1 MHDKDT
7 TSNFLLP
14 TCVNLWNELSFSELT
29 AIAKYATTDPNIP
42 TFLKHAA
49 EELYGIS
56 IRYDAKKK
64 RYRICK
70 RAFRKKRLTLNSKLL
85 TLLSLH
91 DLLYSLSWL
100 LNADH
105 TQVECRRTKAPIAT
119 LCGKYFAPAENLTDL
134 TLGEFLL
141 AEDLLAPLANS
152 ASRYE
157 VLGTKYEGDSDELRV
172 TSEKATESPIRHS
185 SFVIRNSEREALTL
199 NFLAVVYAPH
209 DKAGNRIPLTERDP
223 EQIAKEL
230 AMQVKSKSPASSTIR
245 NSSFV
250 IRNSESE
257 ALTLNFLWW
266 WHANLAVLQSTF
278 PTLFTTEQVGSR
290 KSEVESA
297 DTSNF
302 QLPTSYFKKSLP
314 SDLLY
319 ALCDGDF
326 TKLKTI
332 RNTNLW
338 DAMRLLQ
345 QTINY

>member
-49 EELYGIS
+49 EELYGIR

-70 RAFRKKRLTLNSKLL
+70 RAFKKKRLTLNSKLL

-100 LNADH
+100 LNAER

-141 AEDLLAPLANS
+141 AEDLLAANGASTKSEVES
-152 ASRYE
+152 A
-157 VLGTKYEGDSDELRV
+157 D
-172 TSEKATESPIRHS
+172 TSNFKLQTSNLSA
-185 SFVIRNSEREALTL
+185 ALTL
-199 NFLAVVYAPH
+199 NFLAVVYAPR

-230 AMQVKSKSPASSTIR
+230 AMQVKSKRLAIR
-245 NSSFV
+245 TSYPEPRTSA
-250 IRNSESE
+250 RE

-302 QLPTSYFKKSLP
+302 QLPTSNFKKSLP

-326 TKLKTI
+326 TKLETI

-345 QTINY
+345 TTAAERAMHR

>member
-1 MHDKDT
+1 M
-7 TSNFLLP
+7 
-14 TCVNLWNELSFSELT
+14 WNELSFSELT

-49 EELYGIS
+49 EELYGIR

-100 LNADH
+100 LNAER

-185 SFVIRNSEREALTL
+185 SFVICNS
-199 NFLAVVYAPH
+199 
-209 DKAGNRIPLTERDP
+209 
-223 EQIAKEL
+223 
-230 AMQVKSKSPASSTIR
+230 
-245 NSSFV
+245 
-250 IRNSESE
+250 
-257 ALTLNFLWW
+257 
-266 WHANLAVLQSTF
+266 
-278 PTLFTTEQVGSR
+278 
-290 KSEVESA
+290 
-297 DTSNF
+297 
-302 QLPTSYFKKSLP
+302 
-314 SDLLY
+314 
-319 ALCDGDF
+319 
-326 TKLKTI
+326 
-332 RNTNLW
+332 
-338 DAMRLLQ
+338 
-345 QTINY
+345 

>member
-7 TSNFLLP
+7 TSYFQLP

-29 AIAKYATTDPNIP
+29 AIARYATTDPNIP

-49 EELYGIS
+49 EELYGIR

-70 RAFRKKRLTLNSKLL
+70 RAFRKKRLTLNSKFL

-100 LNADH
+100 LNAER

-141 AEDLLAPLANS
+141 AEDLLAAEAPNG
-152 ASRYE
+152 ASRKLE
-157 VLGTKYEGDSDELRV
+157 VGSREVESAD
-172 TSEKATESPIRHS
+172 TSNFQLTTSNLS
-185 SFVIRNSEREALTL
+185 EALTL

-230 AMQVKSKSPASSTIR
+230 AMQVKSKRLAIRTSAPASSTIR

-250 IRNSESE
+250 IHNSESA

-266 WHANLAVLQSTF
+266 WHANLAVLQNTF

-302 QLPTSYFKKSLP
+302 QLPTSNFKKSLP

-326 TKLKTI
+326 TKLETI

-345 QTINY
+345 TTAAERAMHR

>member
-1 MHDKDT
+1 M
-7 TSNFLLP
+7 
-14 TCVNLWNELSFSELT
+14 WNELSFSELT

-49 EELYGIS
+49 EELYGIR

-100 LNADH
+100 LNAER

-141 AEDLLAPLANS
+141 AEDLLAPLTN
-152 ASRYE
+152 
-157 VLGTKYEGDSDELRV
+157 SDESRV
-172 TSEKATESPIRHS
+172 TSEHTAIRNS
-185 SFVIRNSEREALTL
+185 SFVIRNSERSALTL

-230 AMQVKSKSPASSTIR
+230 AMQVKSKSPAIRTSAPASSPIR
-245 NSSFV
+245 HSSFV
-250 IRNSESE
+250 IRNSESA

-266 WHANLAVLQSTF
+266 WHANLAVLQNTF

-302 QLPTSYFKKSLP
+302 QLQTSNFKKSLP

-326 TKLKTI
+326 TKLETI

-345 QTINY
+345 QTTAAERAMRR

>member
-1 MHDKDT
+1 M
-7 TSNFLLP
+7 
-14 TCVNLWNELSFSELT
+14 WNELSFSELT

-49 EELYGIS
+49 EELYGIR

-70 RAFRKKRLTLNSKLL
+70 RVFRKKRLTLNSKLL

-100 LNADH
+100 LNAER

-141 AEDLLAPLANS
+141 AEDLLAAEAPNG
-152 ASRYE
+152 ASRKLE
-157 VLGTKYEGDSDELRV
+157 VESEN
-172 TSEKATESPIRHS
+172 TSNFQLQTSNLSA
-185 SFVIRNSEREALTL
+185 ALTL
-199 NFLAVVYAPH
+199 NFLAVVYAPR
-209 DKAGNRIPLTERDP
+209 DKAGNRIPLSQRDP

-266 WHANLAVLQSTF
+266 WHANLAVLQRTF
-278 PTLFTTEQVGSR
+278 PTLFTTQPITSDESR
-290 KSEVESA
+290 VTSENA
-297 DTSNF
+297 A
-302 QLPTSYFKKSLP
+302 PRTSYLEPKKSLP

-326 TKLKTI
+326 TKLETI

-345 QTINY
+345 TTAAERAMHR

>member
-1 MHDKDT
+1 M
-7 TSNFLLP
+7 
-14 TCVNLWNELSFSELT
+14 WNELSFSELT

-56 IRYDAKKK
+56 ICYDAKKK

-100 LNADH
+100 LNAER

-141 AEDLLAPLANS
+141 AEDLLAAEAPNG
-152 ASRYE
+152 ASRKLE
-157 VLGTKYEGDSDELRV
+157 VGSEN
-172 TSEKATESPIRHS
+172 TSNFKLQTSNLS
-185 SFVIRNSEREALTL
+185 EALTL
-199 NFLAVVYAPH
+199 NFLAVVYAPR
-209 DKAGNRIPLTERDP
+209 DKAGNRIPLSQRDP
-223 EQIAKEL
+223 EQIASQIKDEEL
-230 AMQVKSKSPASSTIR
+230 KIGDETHST
-245 NSSFV
+245 
-250 IRNSESE
+250 
-257 ALTLNFLWW
+257 TLNFLWW
-266 WHANLAVLQSTF
+266 WHANLAVLQNTF

-290 KSEVESA
+290 ASEVGSNNS
-297 DTSNF
+297 SNF
-302 QLPTSYFKKSLP
+302 KLPTSNFKKSLP

-326 TKLKTI
+326 TKLETI

-345 QTINY
+345 TTAAERAMHR

>member
-1 MHDKDT
+1 M
-7 TSNFLLP
+7 
-14 TCVNLWNELSFSELT
+14 WNELSFSELT

-49 EELYGIS
+49 EELYAIR

-70 RAFRKKRLTLNSKLL
+70 RAFKKKRLTLNSKLL

-100 LNADH
+100 LNAER

-152 ASRYE
+152 ASKYE
-157 VLGTKYEGDSDELRV
+157 VLGTKYDGESDEGKSDELRV
-172 TSEKATESPIRHS
+172 TSAKTTESPLRT
-185 SFVIRNSEREALTL
+185 SERAALTL

-209 DKAGNRIPLTERDP
+209 DKAGNRIPLSQRDP

-230 AMQVKSKSPASSTIR
+230 AMQVKSKSPAIRTSAPASSTIR

-257 ALTLNFLWW
+257 ALTLNFIWW

-302 QLPTSYFKKSLP
+302 QLQTYNFKKSLP

-326 TKLKTI
+326 TKLETI

-345 QTINY
+345 QTTAAERAMRR

>member
-1 MHDKDT
+1 M
-7 TSNFLLP
+7 
-14 TCVNLWNELSFSELT
+14 WNELSFSELT

-49 EELYGIS
+49 EELYGIR
-56 IRYDAKKK
+56 ICYDAKKK

-100 LNADH
+100 LNAER

-141 AEDLLAPLANS
+141 AEDLLAAEAPNG

-157 VLGTKYEGDSDELRV
+157 VLGTKYEGESDEGKSDELRV

-209 DKAGNRIPLTERDP
+209 DKAGNRIPLSQRDP

-230 AMQVKSKSPASSTIR
+230 AMQVKSKRLAIR
-245 NSSFV
+245 TSNPEPRTSA
-250 IRNSESE
+250 RE

-302 QLPTSYFKKSLP
+302 QLPTSNFKKSLP

-326 TKLKTI
+326 TKLETI

-345 QTINY
+345 TTAAERAMHR

>member
-1 MHDKDT
+1 M
-7 TSNFLLP
+7 
-14 TCVNLWNELSFSELT
+14 WNELSFSELT

-49 EELYGIS
+49 EELYGIR

-91 DLLYSLSWL
+91 DLLYSLAWL
-100 LNADH
+100 LNAER

-141 AEDLLAPLANS
+141 AEDLLAAEAPNG
-152 ASRYE
+152 ASRKLE
-157 VLGTKYEGDSDELRV
+157 VGSNAPNGANTKSEVESEN
-172 TSEKATESPIRHS
+172 TSNFQLQTSNLS
-185 SFVIRNSEREALTL
+185 EALTL

-209 DKAGNRIPLTERDP
+209 DKAGNRIPLSQRDP

-230 AMQVKSKSPASSTIR
+230 AMQVKSKRLAIR
-245 NSSFV
+245 TSYPEP
-250 IRNSESE
+250 RTSERE

-302 QLPTSYFKKSLP
+302 QLQTSNFKKSLP

-326 TKLKTI
+326 TKLETI

-345 QTINY
+345 TTAQVGSRK

>member
-1 MHDKDT
+1 M
-7 TSNFLLP
+7 
-14 TCVNLWNELSFSELT
+14 WNELSFSELT
-29 AIAKYATTDPNIP
+29 TIAKYATTDPNIP

-49 EELYGIS
+49 EELYAIR

-91 DLLYSLSWL
+91 DLLYSLAWL

-152 ASRYE
+152 
-157 VLGTKYEGDSDELRV
+157 DELRV
-172 TSEKATESPIRHS
+172 TSENAHTQNVGARRASPVNNDKAASSSIRHS
-185 SFVIRNSEREALTL
+185 SFVIRNSERSALTL

-230 AMQVKSKSPASSTIR
+230 AMQVKSKSPASSPIR

-250 IRNSESE
+250 IRNSESA

-278 PTLFTTEQVGSR
+278 PTLFTTQPITSDESR
-290 KSEVESA
+290 VTSENA
-297 DTSNF
+297 A
-302 QLPTSYFKKSLP
+302 PRTSYLEPKKSLP

-326 TKLKTI
+326 TKLETI

-345 QTINY
+345 TTAAERYAQVKQ

>member
-1 MHDKDT
+1 M
-7 TSNFLLP
+7 
-14 TCVNLWNELSFSELT
+14 WNELSFSELT

-56 IRYDAKKK
+56 ICYDAKKK

-70 RAFRKKRLTLNSKLL
+70 RAFKKKRLTLNSKLL

-100 LNADH
+100 LNAER
-105 TQVECRRTKAPIAT
+105 TQVECRRTKAPIAI

-152 ASRYE
+152 ASRKLE
-157 VLGTKYEGDSDELRV
+157 VGSNAPNGASTKSEVESEN
-172 TSEKATESPIRHS
+172 TSNFQLQTSNLSA
-185 SFVIRNSEREALTL
+185 ALTL

-209 DKAGNRIPLTERDP
+209 DKAGNRIPLSQRDP

-230 AMQVKSKSPASSTIR
+230 AMQVKSKRLAIR
-245 NSSFV
+245 TPNLVPRTSA
-250 IRNSESE
+250 RE

-266 WHANLAVLQSTF
+266 WHANLAVLQNTF

-302 QLPTSYFKKSLP
+302 QLPTSNFKKSLP

-326 TKLKTI
+326 TKLETI

-345 QTINY
+345 TTAAERAMHR

>member
-1 MHDKDT
+1 M
-7 TSNFLLP
+7 
-14 TCVNLWNELSFSELT
+14 WNELSFSELT
-29 AIAKYATTDPNIP
+29 AIARYATTDPNIP

-49 EELYGIS
+49 EELYGIR
-56 IRYDAKKK
+56 ICYDAKKK

-100 LNADH
+100 LNAER

-157 VLGTKYEGDSDELRV
+157 VLGTKYEGESDEGESDELRV
-172 TSEKATESPIRHS
+172 TSAKTTESPIRHS
-185 SFVIRNSEREALTL
+185 SFVIRNSERSALTL
-199 NFLAVVYAPH
+199 NFLAVVYAPR
-209 DKAGNRIPLTERDP
+209 DKAGNRIPLSERDP

-250 IRNSESE
+250 IRNSESA

-278 PTLFTTEQVGSR
+278 PTLFTTQPITSDESR
-290 KSEVESA
+290 VTSENA
-297 DTSNF
+297 A
-302 QLPTSYFKKSLP
+302 PRTSYLEPKKSLP

-326 TKLKTI
+326 TKLETI

-345 QTINY
+345 QTTAAERAMHR

>member
-1 MHDKDT
+1 M
-7 TSNFLLP
+7 
-14 TCVNLWNELSFSELT
+14 WNELSFSELT
-29 AIAKYATTDPNIP
+29 AIARYATTDPNIP

-49 EELYGIS
+49 EELYGIR
-56 IRYDAKKK
+56 ICYDAKKK

-100 LNADH
+100 LNAER

-141 AEDLLAPLANS
+141 AEDLLAAEAPNG
-152 ASRYE
+152 ASRKLE
-157 VLGTKYEGDSDELRV
+157 VESEN
-172 TSEKATESPIRHS
+172 TSNFLLQTSNLSA
-185 SFVIRNSEREALTL
+185 ALTL

-209 DKAGNRIPLTERDP
+209 DKAGNRIPLSQRDP

-230 AMQVKSKSPASSTIR
+230 AMQVKSKRLAIR
-245 NSSFV
+245 TSYPEPRTSA
-250 IRNSESE
+250 RE

-266 WHANLAVLQSTF
+266 WHANLAVLQNTF

-302 QLPTSYFKKSLP
+302 KLPTSNFKKSLP

-326 TKLKTI
+326 TKLETI

-345 QTINY
+345 TTAAERAMHR

>member
-7 TSNFLLP
+7 TSYFQLP

-29 AIAKYATTDPNIP
+29 AIAKYAITDPNIP

-49 EELYGIS
+49 EELYAIR

-70 RAFRKKRLTLNSKLL
+70 RAFKKKRLTLNSKLL

-100 LNADH
+100 LNAER

-141 AEDLLAPLANS
+141 AEDLLAAEAPNG
-152 ASRYE
+152 ASRKLE
-157 VLGTKYEGDSDELRV
+157 VGSREVESAD
-172 TSEKATESPIRHS
+172 TSNFQLTTSNLS
-185 SFVIRNSEREALTL
+185 EALTL

-209 DKAGNRIPLTERDP
+209 DKAGNRIPLSQRDP

-230 AMQVKSKSPASSTIR
+230 AMQVKSKRLAIR
-245 NSSFV
+245 TSYPEPRTSA
-250 IRNSESE
+250 RE

-266 WHANLAVLQSTF
+266 WHANLAVLQNTF

-302 QLPTSYFKKSLP
+302 QLQTSNFKKSLP

-326 TKLKTI
+326 TKLETI

-345 QTINY
+345 TTAAERAMHR

>member
-1 MHDKDT
+1 M
-7 TSNFLLP
+7 
-14 TCVNLWNELSFSELT
+14 WNELSFSELT
-29 AIAKYATTDPNIP
+29 AIARYATTDPNIP

-56 IRYDAKKK
+56 IRYDAKHKCYK
-64 RYRICK
+64 VKHVSRRRHYQLPTC
-70 RAFRKKRLTLNSKLL
+70 NSL

-100 LNADH
+100 LNAER

-141 AEDLLAPLANS
+141 AEDLLAAEAPNG
-152 ASRYE
+152 ASRKLEIGSRE
-157 VLGTKYEGDSDELRV
+157 VESAD
-172 TSEKATESPIRHS
+172 TSNLQLTTYNLSA
-185 SFVIRNSEREALTL
+185 ALTL

-230 AMQVKSKSPASSTIR
+230 AMQVKSKSPASSPIR

-250 IRNSESE
+250 IRNSESA

-302 QLPTSYFKKSLP
+302 QLPTSNFKKSLP

-326 TKLKTI
+326 TKLETI

-345 QTINY
+345 TTAAERAMHR

>member
-7 TSNFLLP
+7 TSNFQLP

-49 EELYGIS
+49 EELYA
-56 IRYDAKKK
+56 IRICYDAKKK

-70 RAFRKKRLTLNSKLL
+70 RAFKKKRLTLNSKLL

-100 LNADH
+100 LNAER

-141 AEDLLAPLANS
+141 AEDLLAAEAPNG
-152 ASRYE
+152 ASRKLE
-157 VLGTKYEGDSDELRV
+157 VESEN
-172 TSEKATESPIRHS
+172 TSNFQLQTSNLS
-185 SFVIRNSEREALTL
+185 EALTL

-230 AMQVKSKSPASSTIR
+230 AMQVKSKSPASSPIR

-250 IRNSESE
+250 IRHSESE

-302 QLPTSYFKKSLP
+302 QLPTSNFKKSLP

-326 TKLKTI
+326 TKLETI

-345 QTINY
+345 TTAAERAMLS

>member
-7 TSNFLLP
+7 TSNFQLP

-70 RAFRKKRLTLNSKLL
+70 RAFKKKRLTLNSKLL

-100 LNADH
+100 LNAER

-134 TLGEFLL
+134 TFGEFLL
-141 AEDLLAPLANS
+141 AEDLLAAEAPNG
-152 ASRYE
+152 ASRKLE
-157 VLGTKYEGDSDELRV
+157 VGSREVESAD
-172 TSEKATESPIRHS
+172 TSNLS
-185 SFVIRNSEREALTL
+185 EALTL

-223 EQIAKEL
+223 EQIASQIKNEEL
-230 AMQVKSKSPASSTIR
+230 KIGDETHSTTL
-245 NSSFV
+245 NS
-250 IRNSESE
+250 RL
-257 ALTLNFLWW
+257 LTLNFLWW
-266 WHANLAVLQSTF
+266 WHANLAVLQRTF

-302 QLPTSYFKKSLP
+302 QLQTSNFKKSLP

-326 TKLKTI
+326 TKLETI

-345 QTINY
+345 QTTNY

>member
-1 MHDKDT
+1 M
-7 TSNFLLP
+7 
-14 TCVNLWNELSFSELT
+14 WNELSFSELT

-49 EELYGIS
+49 EELYAIR

-100 LNADH
+100 LNAEH
-105 TQVECRRTKAPIAT
+105 TQVECGRTKAPIAT

-141 AEDLLAPLANS
+141 AEDLLAAEVPNG
-152 ASRYE
+152 ASRKLE
-157 VLGTKYEGDSDELRV
+157 VGSNAPNGASTKSEVESEN
-172 TSEKATESPIRHS
+172 TSNFQLQTSNLS
-185 SFVIRNSEREALTL
+185 EALTL

-230 AMQVKSKSPASSTIR
+230 AMQVKSKRLASSPIR

-250 IRNSESE
+250 IRNSESA

-266 WHANLAVLQSTF
+266 WHANLAV
-278 PTLFTTEQVGSR
+278 
-290 KSEVESA
+290 
-297 DTSNF
+297 
-302 QLPTSYFKKSLP
+302 
-314 SDLLY
+314 
-319 ALCDGDF
+319 
-326 TKLKTI
+326 
-332 RNTNLW
+332 
-338 DAMRLLQ
+338 
-345 QTINY
+345 

>member
-49 EELYGIS
+49 EELYAIR

-70 RAFRKKRLTLNSKLL
+70 RAFKKKRLTLNSKLL

-91 DLLYSLSWL
+91 DLLYSLAWL

-105 TQVECRRTKAPIAT
+105 TKVECRRTKAPIAT

-141 AEDLLAPLANS
+141 AEDLLAAEAPNG
-152 ASRYE
+152 ASRKSE
-157 VLGTKYEGDSDELRV
+157 VESEN
-172 TSEKATESPIRHS
+172 TSNFQLQTSNLS
-185 SFVIRNSEREALTL
+185 EALTL

-266 WHANLAVLQSTF
+266 WHANLSVLQSTF

-302 QLPTSYFKKSLP
+302 LLPTSNFKKSLP

-326 TKLKTI
+326 TKLETI

-345 QTINY
+345 TTAAERAMHR

>member
-1 MHDKDT
+1 M
-7 TSNFLLP
+7 
-14 TCVNLWNELSFSELT
+14 WNELSFSELT

-49 EELYGIS
+49 EELYAIR

-70 RAFRKKRLTLNSKLL
+70 RAFKKKRLTLNSKLL

-100 LNADH
+100 LNAER

-141 AEDLLAPLANS
+141 AEDLLAAEAPNG
-152 ASRYE
+152 ASRKLEIGSRE
-157 VLGTKYEGDSDELRV
+157 VESAD
-172 TSEKATESPIRHS
+172 TSNFQLPTYNLSA
-185 SFVIRNSEREALTL
+185 ALTL

-230 AMQVKSKSPASSTIR
+230 AMQIKSKSPASSPIR

-266 WHANLAVLQSTF
+266 WHANLAVLQRTF
-278 PTLFTTEQVGSR
+278 PTLFTTQPITSDESQVT
-290 KSEVESA
+290 SENAAPS
-297 DTSNF
+297 
-302 QLPTSYFKKSLP
+302 TSYLEPKKSLP

-326 TKLKTI
+326 TKLETI

-345 QTINY
+345 TTAAERAMRR

>member
-1 MHDKDT
+1 M
-7 TSNFLLP
+7 
-14 TCVNLWNELSFSELT
+14 WNELSFSELT
-29 AIAKYATTDPNIP
+29 TIAKYATTDPNIP

-49 EELYGIS
+49 EELYGIR

-70 RAFRKKRLTLNSKLL
+70 RAFKKKRLTLNSKLL

-100 LNADH
+100 LNAER

-141 AEDLLAPLANS
+141 AEDLLAAEAPNGASTKSEVESENTSNFQLQTSNLS
-152 ASRYE
+152 A
-157 VLGTKYEGDSDELRV
+157 
-172 TSEKATESPIRHS
+172 
-185 SFVIRNSEREALTL
+185 ALTL
-199 NFLAVVYAPH
+199 NFLAVVYAPR

-266 WHANLAVLQSTF
+266 WHANLAVLQNTF
-278 PTLFTTEQVGSR
+278 PTLFTTQPIAN
-290 KSEVESA
+290 ESLNA
-297 DTSNF
+297 EHIE
-302 QLPTSYFKKSLP
+302 PRTSYFEPKKSLP

-326 TKLKTI
+326 TKLETI

-345 QTINY
+345 QTTAAERAMRR

>member
-1 MHDKDT
+1 M
-7 TSNFLLP
+7 
-14 TCVNLWNELSFSELT
+14 WNELSFSELT

-49 EELYGIS
+49 EALYAIR

-100 LNADH
+100 LNAER

-134 TLGEFLL
+134 TFGEFLL
-141 AEDLLAPLANS
+141 AEDLLAAEAPNG
-152 ASRYE
+152 ASTKSE
-157 VLGTKYEGDSDELRV
+157 VESSD
-172 TSEKATESPIRHS
+172 TSNFLLPTSNLS
-185 SFVIRNSEREALTL
+185 EALTL
-199 NFLAVVYAPH
+199 NFLAVVYAPR
-209 DKAGNRIPLTERDP
+209 DKAGNRIPLSQRDP

-278 PTLFTTEQVGSR
+278 PTLFTTQPITSDESQVT
-290 KSEVESA
+290 SENA
-297 DTSNF
+297 A
-302 QLPTSYFKKSLP
+302 PRTSYLEPKKSLP

-326 TKLKTI
+326 TKLETI

-345 QTINY
+345 QTTNY

>member
-1 MHDKDT
+1 M
-7 TSNFLLP
+7 
-14 TCVNLWNELSFSELT
+14 WNELSFSELT
-29 AIAKYATTDPNIP
+29 AIARYATTDPNIP

-49 EELYGIS
+49 EELYAIR

-70 RAFRKKRLTLNSKLL
+70 RAFKKKRLTLNSKLL

-100 LNADH
+100 LNAER

-141 AEDLLAPLANS
+141 AEDLLAAEAPNG
-152 ASRYE
+152 ASRKLE
-157 VLGTKYEGDSDELRV
+157 VGGREIESAD
-172 TSEKATESPIRHS
+172 TSNFQLQTSNLSA
-185 SFVIRNSEREALTL
+185 ALTL

-209 DKAGNRIPLTERDP
+209 DKAGNRIPLSQRDP

-250 IRNSESE
+250 IRHSESE

-302 QLPTSYFKKSLP
+302 KLQTSNFKKSLP

-326 TKLKTI
+326 TKLETI

-345 QTINY
+345 TTAAERAMHR

>member
-1 MHDKDT
+1 MW
-7 TSNFLLP
+7 S
-14 TCVNLWNELSFSELT
+14 ELSFSELT

-49 EELYGIS
+49 EELYAIR

-70 RAFRKKRLTLNSKLL
+70 RAFKKKRLTLNSKLL

-100 LNADH
+100 LNAER

-141 AEDLLAPLANS
+141 AEDLLAAEAPNG
-152 ASRYE
+152 ASRKLEIGSRE
-157 VLGTKYEGDSDELRV
+157 VESAD
-172 TSEKATESPIRHS
+172 TSNFQLPTYNLSA
-185 SFVIRNSEREALTL
+185 ALTL

-230 AMQVKSKSPASSTIR
+230 AMQIKSKSPASSPIR

-266 WHANLAVLQSTF
+266 WHANLAVLQRTF
-278 PTLFTTEQVGSR
+278 PTLFTTQPITSDESQVT
-290 KSEVESA
+290 SENAAPS
-297 DTSNF
+297 
-302 QLPTSYFKKSLP
+302 TSYLEPKKSLP

-326 TKLKTI
+326 TKLETI

-345 QTINY
+345 TTAAERAMRR

>member
-1 MHDKDT
+1 M
-7 TSNFLLP
+7 
-14 TCVNLWNELSFSELT
+14 WNELSFSELT

-56 IRYDAKKK
+56 ICYDAKKK

-70 RAFRKKRLTLNSKLL
+70 RVFRKRRLTLNSKLL

-100 LNADH
+100 LNAER

-141 AEDLLAPLANS
+141 AEDLLAANGASTKLEVGSNAPNGASKKSEVES
-152 ASRYE
+152 A
-157 VLGTKYEGDSDELRV
+157 D
-172 TSEKATESPIRHS
+172 TSNFKLQTSNLSA
-185 SFVIRNSEREALTL
+185 ALTL
-199 NFLAVVYAPH
+199 NFLAVVYAPR

-250 IRNSESE
+250 IRHSESE

-302 QLPTSYFKKSLP
+302 QLQTSNFKKSLP

-326 TKLKTI
+326 TKLETI

-345 QTINY
+345 QTTNY

>member
-1 MHDKDT
+1 M
-7 TSNFLLP
+7 
-14 TCVNLWNELSFSELT
+14 WNELSFSELT

-49 EELYGIS
+49 EELYAIR

-70 RAFRKKRLTLNSKLL
+70 RVFRKKRLTLNSKLL

-100 LNADH
+100 LNAER

-141 AEDLLAPLANS
+141 AEDLLAAEAPNG
-152 ASRYE
+152 ASRKLE
-157 VLGTKYEGDSDELRV
+157 
-172 TSEKATESPIRHS
+172 
-185 SFVIRNSEREALTL
+185 
-199 NFLAVVYAPH
+199 
-209 DKAGNRIPLTERDP
+209 
-223 EQIAKEL
+223 
-230 AMQVKSKSPASSTIR
+230 
-245 NSSFV
+245 
-250 IRNSESE
+250 
-257 ALTLNFLWW
+257 
-266 WHANLAVLQSTF
+266 
-278 PTLFTTEQVGSR
+278 VGSR
-290 KSEVESA
+290 EVESA

-302 QLPTSYFKKSLP
+302 QLQTSNFKKSLP

-326 TKLKTI
+326 TKLETI

-345 QTINY
+345 TTAAERAMHR

>member
-1 MHDKDT
+1 M
-7 TSNFLLP
+7 
-14 TCVNLWNELSFSELT
+14 WNELSFSELT

-100 LNADH
+100 LNAER

-152 ASRYE
+152 
-157 VLGTKYEGDSDELRV
+157 DELRV
-172 TSEKATESPIRHS
+172 TSANAAEPPIRNS
-185 SFVIRNSEREALTL
+185 SFVIRHSARSALTL

-209 DKAGNRIPLTERDP
+209 DKAGNRIPLSQRDP

-266 WHANLAVLQSTF
+266 WHANLAVLQNTF
-278 PTLFTTEQVGSR
+278 PTLFTTQPITSDESR
-290 KSEVESA
+290 VTSENA
-297 DTSNF
+297 AHR
-302 QLPTSYFKKSLP
+302 TSYLEPKKSLP

-326 TKLKTI
+326 TKLETI

-345 QTINY
+345 TTAAERAMRR

>member
-1 MHDKDT
+1 M
-7 TSNFLLP
+7 
-14 TCVNLWNELSFSELT
+14 WNELSFSELT

-49 EELYGIS
+49 EELYAIR

-70 RAFRKKRLTLNSKLL
+70 RAFKKKRLTLNSKLL

-100 LNADH
+100 LNAER

-152 ASRYE
+152 TSRYE
-157 VLGTKYEGDSDELRV
+157 VLGTKYEGESDEGDSDELRV
-172 TSEKATESPIRHS
+172 TSEKATESPIRNS
-185 SFVIRNSEREALTL
+185 SFVIRNSERSALTL
-199 NFLAVVYAPH
+199 NFLAVVYAPR
-209 DKAGNRIPLTERDP
+209 DKAGNRIPLSERDP

-230 AMQVKSKSPASSTIR
+230 AMQVKSKSPASSPIR

-250 IRNSESE
+250 IRNSESA

-278 PTLFTTEQVGSR
+278 PTLFTTQSITSDESQVT
-290 KSEVESA
+290 SENAAPS
-297 DTSNF
+297 
-302 QLPTSYFKKSLP
+302 TSYLEPKKSLP

-326 TKLKTI
+326 TKLETI

-345 QTINY
+345 TTAAERAMHR

>member
-1 MHDKDT
+1 M
-7 TSNFLLP
+7 
-14 TCVNLWNELSFSELT
+14 WNELSFFELT

-70 RAFRKKRLTLNSKLL
+70 RVFRKKRLTLKSKLL

-100 LNADH
+100 LNAER

-157 VLGTKYEGDSDELRV
+157 VLGTKYEGESDEGKSDELRV
-172 TSEKATESPIRHS
+172 TSAKTTESPLRT
-185 SFVIRNSEREALTL
+185 SERAALTL

-278 PTLFTTEQVGSR
+278 PMLFTTQPITSDESR
-290 KSEVESA
+290 VTSENA
-297 DTSNF
+297 A
-302 QLPTSYFKKSLP
+302 PRTSYIEPKKSLP

-326 TKLKTI
+326 TKLETI

-345 QTINY
+345 TTAAERAMHR

>member
-1 MHDKDT
+1 M
-7 TSNFLLP
+7 
-14 TCVNLWNELSFSELT
+14 WNELSFSELT

-100 LNADH
+100 LNAER

-152 ASRYE
+152 ASRKLE
-157 VLGTKYEGDSDELRV
+157 VGSREVESAD
-172 TSEKATESPIRHS
+172 TSNFQLPS
-185 SFVIRNSEREALTL
+185 SNLSEALTL
-199 NFLAVVYAPH
+199 NFLAVVYAPR
-209 DKAGNRIPLTERDP
+209 DKAGNRIPLSQRDP

-230 AMQVKSKSPASSTIR
+230 AMQVKSKRLAIRTSAPASSTIR

-302 QLPTSYFKKSLP
+302 QLQTSNFKKSLP

-326 TKLKTI
+326 TKLETI

-345 QTINY
+345 TTAAERAMHR

>member
-7 TSNFLLP
+7 TSYFQLP

-100 LNADH
+100 LNAER

-152 ASRYE
+152 
-157 VLGTKYEGDSDELRV
+157 DELRV
-172 TSEKATESPIRHS
+172 TSAHTQNVESENTS
-185 SFVIRNSEREALTL
+185 NFQLQTSNLSAALTL
-199 NFLAVVYAPH
+199 NFLAVVYAPR
-209 DKAGNRIPLTERDP
+209 DKAGNRIPLSQRDP
-223 EQIAKEL
+223 EQIASQIKDEEL
-230 AMQVKSKSPASSTIR
+230 KIGDETHST
-245 NSSFV
+245 
-250 IRNSESE
+250 
-257 ALTLNFLWW
+257 TLNFLWW

-302 QLPTSYFKKSLP
+302 QLQTSNFKKSLP

-326 TKLKTI
+326 TKLETI

-345 QTINY
+345 TTAAERAMHR

>member
-1 MHDKDT
+1 M
-7 TSNFLLP
+7 
-14 TCVNLWNELSFSELT
+14 WNELSFSELT

-49 EELYGIS
+49 EELYAIR

-70 RAFRKKRLTLNSKLL
+70 RAFKKKRLTLNSKLL

-141 AEDLLAPLANS
+141 AEDLLAAEAPNG
-152 ASRYE
+152 ASRKSE
-157 VLGTKYEGDSDELRV
+157 VESEN
-172 TSEKATESPIRHS
+172 TSNFQLQTSNLSA
-185 SFVIRNSEREALTL
+185 ALTL

-302 QLPTSYFKKSLP
+302 QLPTSNFKKSLP

-326 TKLKTI
+326 TKLETI

-345 QTINY
+345 QTTNY

>member
-1 MHDKDT
+1 M
-7 TSNFLLP
+7 
-14 TCVNLWNELSFSELT
+14 WNELSFSELT

-49 EELYGIS
+49 EELYGIR

-70 RAFRKKRLTLNSKLL
+70 RAFKKKRLTLNSKLL

-100 LNADH
+100 LNAER
-105 TQVECRRTKAPIAT
+105 TKVESRRTKAPVAT

-141 AEDLLAPLANS
+141 AEDLLAPKGASWKLEVGSNS
-152 ASRYE
+152 SRKLE
-157 VLGTKYEGDSDELRV
+157 VESEN
-172 TSEKATESPIRHS
+172 TS
-185 SFVIRNSEREALTL
+185 NLSEAPTSNLSAERAALTL

-223 EQIAKEL
+223 EQIASQIKDEEL
-230 AMQVKSKSPASSTIR
+230 KNRDETHSTTL
-245 NSSFV
+245 NS
-250 IRNSESE
+250 RL
-257 ALTLNFLWW
+257 LTLNFLWW

-278 PTLFTTEQVGSR
+278 PTLFTTQPITSDESR
-290 KSEVESA
+290 VTSENA
-297 DTSNF
+297 A
-302 QLPTSYFKKSLP
+302 PRTSYLEPKKSLP

-326 TKLKTI
+326 TKLETI

-345 QTINY
+345 QTTNY

>member
-1 MHDKDT
+1 M
-7 TSNFLLP
+7 
-14 TCVNLWNELSFSELT
+14 WNELSFSELT

-49 EELYGIS
+49 EELYGIR

-100 LNADH
+100 LNAER

-141 AEDLLAPLANS
+141 AEDLLAAEAPNG
-152 ASRYE
+152 ASRKLE
-157 VLGTKYEGDSDELRV
+157 VRSREV
-172 TSEKATESPIRHS
+172 ESADTYNLQLTTYNLS
-185 SFVIRNSEREALTL
+185 EALTL

-245 NSSFV
+245 HSSFV

-302 QLPTSYFKKSLP
+302 QLPTSNFKKSLP

-326 TKLKTI
+326 TKLETI

-345 QTINY
+345 TTAAERAMHR

>member
-1 MHDKDT
+1 M
-7 TSNFLLP
+7 
-14 TCVNLWNELSFSELT
+14 WNELSFSELT
-29 AIAKYATTDPNIP
+29 AIARYATTDPNIP

-49 EELYGIS
+49 EELYAIR

-64 RYRICK
+64 RYIICK
-70 RAFRKKRLTLNSKLL
+70 RAFKKKRLTLNSKLL

-100 LNADH
+100 LNAER

-141 AEDLLAPLANS
+141 AEDLLAAEAPNG
-152 ASRYE
+152 ASRKLE
-157 VLGTKYEGDSDELRV
+157 VGGREIESAD
-172 TSEKATESPIRHS
+172 TSNFQLQTSNLSA
-185 SFVIRNSEREALTL
+185 ALTL

-209 DKAGNRIPLTERDP
+209 DKAGNRIPLSQRDP

-250 IRNSESE
+250 IRHSESE

-302 QLPTSYFKKSLP
+302 KLQTSNFKKSLP

-326 TKLKTI
+326 TKLETI

-345 QTINY
+345 TTAAERAMHR

>member
-7 TSNFLLP
+7 TSYFQLP

-49 EELYGIS
+49 EELYGIR

-70 RAFRKKRLTLNSKLL
+70 RVFKKKRLTLNSKLL

-100 LNADH
+100 LNAER

-141 AEDLLAPLANS
+141 AEDLLAAEAPNGASTKSEVES
-152 ASRYE
+152 A
-157 VLGTKYEGDSDELRV
+157 D
-172 TSEKATESPIRHS
+172 TSNFKLQTSNLSA
-185 SFVIRNSEREALTL
+185 ALTL

-209 DKAGNRIPLTERDP
+209 DKAGNRIPLSQRDP

-230 AMQVKSKSPASSTIR
+230 AMQVKSKRLAIR
-245 NSSFV
+245 TLNPEPRTSA
-250 IRNSESE
+250 RE

-302 QLPTSYFKKSLP
+302 QLPTSNFKKSLP

-326 TKLKTI
+326 TKLETI

-345 QTINY
+345 QTTNY

>member
-1 MHDKDT
+1 M
-7 TSNFLLP
+7 
-14 TCVNLWNELSFSELT
+14 WNELSFSELT

-49 EELYGIS
+49 EELYAIR
-56 IRYDAKKK
+56 IRYDAKHKCYK
-64 RYRICK
+64 VKHVSRRTHFQLPTC
-70 RAFRKKRLTLNSKLL
+70 NSL

-100 LNADH
+100 LNAER

-152 ASRYE
+152 
-157 VLGTKYEGDSDELRV
+157 DELRV
-172 TSEKATESPIRHS
+172 TSENAHTQNVGARRASPVNNDKAASSP
-185 SFVIRNSEREALTL
+185 IRNSERAALTL

-209 DKAGNRIPLTERDP
+209 DKAGNRIPLSQRDP

-230 AMQVKSKSPASSTIR
+230 AMQVKSKSPASSPIR

-250 IRNSESE
+250 IRNSESA

-302 QLPTSYFKKSLP
+302 QLPTSNFKKSLP

-326 TKLKTI
+326 TKLETI

-345 QTINY
+345 TTAAERAMRR